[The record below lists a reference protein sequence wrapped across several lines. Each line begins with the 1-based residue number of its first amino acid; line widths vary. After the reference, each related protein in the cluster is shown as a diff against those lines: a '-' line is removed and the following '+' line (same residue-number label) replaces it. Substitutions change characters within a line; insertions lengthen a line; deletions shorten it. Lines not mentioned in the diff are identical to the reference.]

1 MFEGASPLSVG
12 RNPIPFIPFL
22 LSRGRGV
29 SRKRGFAPLR
39 HPDLIREDNMKN
51 RLISIT
57 LIVLSL
63 FLVSSLMGCGT
74 PSIVGRWQYT
84 GESDWYIEFLN
95 DGRAILDIDNFV
107 FTGTYELV
115 GENYIKMDFEGL
127 AGAVLNLSSMDTQ
140 RFEISG
146 DILKLGND
154 TTLKRVRQ

>member
-1 MFEGASPLSVG
+1 
-12 RNPIPFIPFL
+12 
-22 LSRGRGV
+22 
-29 SRKRGFAPLR
+29 
-39 HPDLIREDNMKN
+39 MKN

-63 FLVSSLMGCGT
+63 CLISSLIGCAT

-84 GESDWYIEFLN
+84 EESNWYIEFLN
-95 DGRAILDIDNFV
+95 DGQAILDIENFV

-127 AGAVLNLSSMDTQ
+127 AGAALNLSGTDTQ

-146 DILKLGND
+146 DTLKLGND
-154 TTLKRVRQ
+154 TTLRRVR

>member
-1 MFEGASPLSVG
+1 
-12 RNPIPFIPFL
+12 
-22 LSRGRGV
+22 
-29 SRKRGFAPLR
+29 
-39 HPDLIREDNMKN
+39 MKN

-63 FLVSSLMGCGT
+63 VLVGSLMGCRT

-84 GESDWYIEFLN
+84 EESDWYIEFLN
-95 DGRAILDIDNFV
+95 DGQVILDIDNFV

-127 AGAVLNLSSMDTQ
+127 MAGAVLNLLGKDAQ

-146 DILKLGND
+146 DMLKLGND
-154 TTLKRVRQ
+154 TTLKRVR